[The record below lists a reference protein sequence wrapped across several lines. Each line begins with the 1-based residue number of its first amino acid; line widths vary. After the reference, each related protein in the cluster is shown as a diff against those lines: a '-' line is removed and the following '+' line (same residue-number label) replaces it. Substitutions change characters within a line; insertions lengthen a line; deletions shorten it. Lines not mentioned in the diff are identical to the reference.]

1 MRRYWFLVLALIL
14 SGDVVA
20 GEPVY
25 QIGSTPTDTEIL
37 AIDTLVD
44 QDGNLLPQGRGTP
57 AQGDKIFAQRCIAC
71 HGINGEGTSTS
82 AGVGPRLIAEGDDG
96 TDGIRHLHFATTL
109 FSFIHRAMPMHE
121 EGSLSEDQTY
131 ALVAFLLFKNG
142 IIHEREEMNA
152 KSLPRITMP
161 NRDAWNELTDSTG

>member
-14 SGDVVA
+14 SGHVVA
-20 GEPVY
+20 GEPIY
-25 QIGSTPTDTEIL
+25 QIGSTPTDAEVL

-44 QDGNLLPQGRGTP
+44 QDGTLLPNGRGTP
-57 AQGDKIFAQRCIAC
+57 AQGGKIFAQRCIAC

-82 AGVGPRLIAEGDDG
+82 AGVGPRLIAAAAEGS
-96 TDGIRHLHFATTL
+96 DGIRHLHFATTL

-142 IIHEREEMNA
+142 IIDEREEMNA

-161 NRDAWNELTDSTG
+161 NRDAFTDSTG